1 MEHLQDESTDL
12 KLHTHL
18 CAERYRGIQ
27 DQFENLE
34 GRLDKIENKFEAIHD
49 AIRDGNASM
58 TKVLIGAAG
67 TVVAGLLS
75 TIVVLLLQ

>member
-1 MEHLQDESTDL
+1 MEHLEDESTDL

-34 GRLDKIENKFEAIHD
+34 GRLDKIEIKVEAIHD
-49 AIRDGNASM
+49 AIRDGNTSM

-75 TIVVLLLQ
+75 TIVVLLMT